1 MKLFRVVVGVLL
13 SVGCFTTAHAHPH
26 TWIDMQTRFLINDQQ
41 ELTGLDLIWHFDD
54 VYSAS
59 ILEDMKQKNEPLE
72 KQYQEFAR
80 DSIDYMAAEN
90 WLTRFS
96 MNDKPIQFQKPTS
109 YKTEKYAHHL
119 ALHFIL
125 PLKVPAPVTGNH
137 FNLSIYDSTY
147 DVEMLH
153 HKLSAISVT
162 DNAAANCSIKLE
174 APYPL
179 EDLSAYATSL
189 DITAQ
194 SDDDLGEMF
203 AENVVLT
210 CN

>member
-13 SVGCFTTAHAHPH
+13 CAGVSTTSLAHPH
-26 TWIDMQTRFLINDQQ
+26 AWIDMQTRFLINDQQ

-54 VYSAS
+54 FYSAS

-90 WLTRFS
+90 WLTRFN
-96 MNDKPIQFQKPTS
+96 MNGKPIKFKKPTS

-125 PLKVPAPVTGNH
+125 PLKVPAPITGNR
-137 FNLSIYDSTY
+137 FRLSIYDSTY
-147 DVEMLH
+147 YVEMLH

-174 APYPL
+174 APHPP
-179 EDLSAYATSL
+179 EDLSAYAASL

-194 SDDDLGEMF
+194 SDDGLGEMF